1 MSNRLS
7 NKRIV
12 LTAAAAGIGRA
23 TALAFA
29 REGGEVHALD
39 IDHQSLETL
48 SAAAPTITAHHV
60 DLLDKVAIDQ
70 FVESISVP
78 DILFN
83 CAGFVH
89 AGTILECNEEDW
101 SHSFALNVTA
111 MYRLA
116 KAFIPGM
123 VQRGAGNIINMS
135 SVAGVSTGVS
145 DRFVYC
151 ATKAA
156 VAGMTKSI
164 ACDFVQQGI
173 RCNAVCPGTVDTPSL
188 RGRLDVFDDPEQA
201 RRDFEARQ
209 PMGRLGRPE
218 EIADLLLY
226 LASDES
232 AFVTGQTFV
241 IDGGWSNG

>member
-7 NKRIV
+7 NKRV
-12 LTAAAAGIGRA
+12 LLTAAAAGIGRA

-39 IDHQSLETL
+39 IDRQKLDGL
-48 SAAAPTITAHHV
+48 SVEAPTIVTHTV
-60 DLLDKVAIDQ
+60 DLLDKVAIDG
-70 FVESISVP
+70 FVESVAVP

-89 AGTILECNEEDW
+89 AGTILDCEEEDW
-101 SHSFALNVTA
+101 TFSFALNATA

-123 VQRGAGNIINMS
+123 VQRGSGNIINMS
-135 SVAGVSTGVS
+135 SVAGVSTGVP

-156 VAGMTKSI
+156 VVGMTKSI
-164 ACDFVQQGI
+164 ASDFVQHGI

-188 RGRLDVFDDPEQA
+188 RGRLEVFDDPVQA

-209 PMGRLGRPE
+209 PMGRLAKPD
-218 EIADLLLY
+218 EIAALLVY
-226 LASDES
+226 LACDES

>member
-1 MSNRLS
+1 MSNRLL
-7 NKRIV
+7 NKRVV

-23 TALAFA
+23 TALAFT

-39 IDHQSLETL
+39 IDEGKLESLSMDEP
-48 SAAAPTITAHHV
+48 SIITHNV
-60 DLLDKVAIDQ
+60 DLLDKTAIDK
-70 FVESISVP
+70 FVDAVSVP

-89 AGTILECNEEDW
+89 AGTILECEEEDW
-101 SHSFALNVTA
+101 KHSFSLNVTA

-116 KAFIPGM
+116 RAFIPDM
-123 VQRGAGNIINMS
+123 VRRRSGNIINMS
-135 SVAGVSTGVS
+135 SVAGVSTGVP

-164 ACDFVQQGI
+164 ASDFVSYGI

-188 RGRLDVFDDPEQA
+188 QGRLEVFDDPVQA
-201 RRDFEARQ
+201 RRDFETRQ
-209 PMGRLGRPE
+209 PMGRLGKPD
-218 EIADLLLY
+218 EIAALLVY

-241 IDGGWSNG
+241 IDGGWSSG